1 MIGSKTKNVDGWTT
15 TGFTHG
21 SWNMVEKTL
30 FYPSKSYYSCSD
42 ARWFAYCK
50 NTCPGFIKTK
60 LNKCGKASINI
71 GNCYKSPDSFEA
83 PWLDS
88 YTEAKLN
95 GKQILKVNAH
105 ENKTIE
111 FDFKNGDIF
120 ELADI
125 AYGVVEL
132 YDFKIIS
139 CSPC

>member
-1 MIGSKTKNVDGWTT
+1 M
-15 TGFTHG
+15 
-21 SWNMVEKTL
+21 
-30 FYPSKSYYSCSD
+30 P
-42 ARWFAYCK
+42 
-50 NTCPGFIKTK
+50 
-60 LNKCGKASINI
+60 
-71 GNCYKSPDSFEA
+71 
-83 PWLDS
+83 LDS